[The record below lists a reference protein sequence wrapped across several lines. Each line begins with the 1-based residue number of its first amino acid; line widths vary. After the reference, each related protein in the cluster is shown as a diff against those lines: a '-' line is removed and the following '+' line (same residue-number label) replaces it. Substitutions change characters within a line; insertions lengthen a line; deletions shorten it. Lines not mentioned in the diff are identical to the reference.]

1 MFVHTASVLTTLLI
15 QNITNHAWICNS
27 MVKNIYKLANF
38 KFYQFYGDITI
49 LATAFFQNLL
59 ASVISIN
66 NIYNAIQT

>member
-1 MFVHTASVLTTLLI
+1 
-15 QNITNHAWICNS
+15 

-38 KFYQFYGDITI
+38 KFYEFNGDITI

-66 NIYNAIQT
+66 NIYNAI